1 MKKYPNTTSSST
13 PLHKKLAPLH
23 LFFGAPQEVLHPF
36 LELVELVEI
45 THHATGYTLFPY
57 PFTQKKRKSQHS
69 SRAVLPAAE
78 HPAGASIPAAVSR
91 RPASAARIP
100 AARSRRPA
108 AGARGLRRRRSRPPY
123 NRVSPPRRRRAT
135 LAPCRC
141 RRRRARPPVP
151 PLLARHLT
159 FAAPPVQVLAPPCR
173 IWELPAPRP
182 NSAAPGSPRRAGKG
196 HGGGGDYSCLPAS
209 ALGLPA
215 ATPKRAVRGHA
226 GAGLRAGT
234 HGRRDGKRKGE
245 DNLQAGPAWK

>member
-1 MKKYPNTTSSST
+1 MPLVTHFSHT
-13 PLHKKLAPLH
+13 PSHR
-23 LFFGAPQEVLHPF
+23 
-36 LELVELVEI
+36 
-45 THHATGYTLFPY
+45 
-57 PFTQKKRKSQHS
+57 KKRKSQHS

-100 AARSRRPA
+100 AAGSRRPA

-159 FAAPPVQVLAPPCR
+159 FAAPPVQVLVPPCR

-182 NSAAPGSPRRAGKG
+182 DSAAPGSPRRAGKG

-245 DNLQAGPAWK
+245 DNLQA